1 MPTAK
6 LSLTSRQLTDL
17 IITSRFE
24 YWAEPD
30 GKGLVE
36 GVKNVVAPSVY
47 RQAMTQA
54 VNNLQFLDFKVRLL
68 KPAHTTHSGKA
79 VELGFSVTAS
89 TSKLITFT

>member
-1 MPTAK
+1 MSIAK

-36 GVKNVVAPSVY
+36 SVKNVAAPAAY
-47 RQAMTQA
+47 RQVMAEA
-54 VNNLQFLDFKVRLL
+54 VNNLQFLGFKVRLI
-68 KPAHTTHSGKA
+68 KPSRTTHPDKA
-79 VELGFSVTAS
+79 MAKVYP
-89 TSKLITFT
+89 